1 MPWTVLGLTL
11 AAGQN
16 PYAALFLLA
25 VLARSDNVALSL
37 QSPFTFLSHTAAIGV
52 IFVLAGVQVFV
63 DKHPRWGRVEALTSA
78 VARPLCAIVIVLSL
92 LGTASADVWL
102 WVGVAIVIAFCSHYF
117 RIRLRRQLADSMGG
131 MAYFLVSLML
141 DSVALIAA
149 LLAILVPVVGAIL
162 GALVLGGSTA
172 VSFRFILS
180 ARDTISVKEPT
191 DGT

>member
-52 IFVLAGVQVFV
+52 IFVLAGAQVFV

-102 WVGVAIVIAFCSHYF
+102 WVGVAVAIAFCSHYF
-117 RIRLRRQLADSMGG
+117 RIRLRRQLADSMAG
-131 MAYFLVSLML
+131 MAYFLVSLTL
-141 DSVALIAA
+141 DSAALIAG

-162 GALVLGGSTA
+162 GALVLGGSTV

-180 ARDTISVKEPT
+180 ARDTNSVTEPT